1 MFGLAHWVISGGE
14 LATYSVAV
22 IAIVSQVVK
31 VARKKTQASLSDL
44 IVDKITPLIAA
55 IHERIDSHM
64 DEEEEQLKSQ
74 AISVDSI
81 ARELMDIRST
91 TNILRDEIL
100 DNFERSDLVAHA
112 RFRAMSIYSSVP
124 MFELDKDGKCSFVN
138 SAWCEITGISLQ
150 GALGDGW
157 FSAVDPAARV
167 DVVNAWENS
176 FSSRSQFGP
185 IDFLSNV
192 GVEVRVQAFPLLRYN
207 GELEGYVGVMRRK
220 NTLMS

>member
-1 MFGLAHWVISGGE
+1 MLLFSPQYISTRGLPYLSN
-14 LATYSVAV
+14 
-22 IAIVSQVVK
+22 
-31 VARKKTQASLSDL
+31 SLL
-44 IVDKITPLIAA
+44 WMRTICPI
-55 IHERIDSHM
+55 
-64 DEEEEQLKSQ
+64 
-74 AISVDSI
+74 
-81 ARELMDIRST
+81 
-91 TNILRDEIL
+91 
-100 DNFERSDLVAHA
+100 
-112 RFRAMSIYSSVP
+112 
-124 MFELDKDGKCSFVN
+124 GKCSFVN

-157 FSAVDPAARV
+157 FSAVDPAIRV

-176 FSSRSQFGP
+176 FSSRAQFGP